1 MDNLWAICV
10 EVEKLYTTYFRI
22 SGDFYCFRLAAF
34 SSFTLYAKAS
44 LRRSGTGLD
53 RPSGQSGRGRAGVLG
68 HGGRASAVWV
78 PGGLSRVERGFGR
91 GRRRQRVKVPLAA
104 GQVIRAAPFPSGNG
118 APRAE
123 RRTAGTASAGLEAA
137 RRGDGTV
144 VGFTVGYSVRP
155 GIVARE
161 GSRIQGFGPAGLSE
175 GNGFRPRRHATGG
188 FRQRGS
194 AAAGQPAS
202 SRGCSLPRVRPRW
215 RWIDRDAF
223 RAGAWPAPRGVRSVA
238 ACRGALREFPRTRVP
253 DASLFSRGLNST
265 QQYFVFSVRASHEL

>member
-1 MDNLWAICV
+1 MWAVCV

-22 SGDFYCFRLAAF
+22 PGDFYCFRLAAF

-68 HGGRASAVWV
+68 HGRRASAVWV

-123 RRTAGTASAGLEAA
+123 RRTAGTASAGLEAG
-137 RRGDGTV
+137 RRGDGTM

-155 GIVARE
+155 GMLARE
-161 GSRIQGFGPAGLSE
+161 GSGSRASARLACLAATVFALDGTQPAGS
-175 GNGFRPRRHATGG
+175 GNGVRRGRANQPPHGAVLCPGCARGG
-188 FRQRGS
+188 GGS
-194 AAAGQPAS
+194 AEMLSVLEPGRLLEASGASRLAAARYAS
-202 SRGCSLPRVRPRW
+202 
-215 RWIDRDAF
+215 
-223 RAGAWPAPRGVRSVA
+223 
-238 ACRGALREFPRTRVP
+238 FPGLAYLTP
-253 DASLFSRGLNST
+253 LLFSRGLNPT